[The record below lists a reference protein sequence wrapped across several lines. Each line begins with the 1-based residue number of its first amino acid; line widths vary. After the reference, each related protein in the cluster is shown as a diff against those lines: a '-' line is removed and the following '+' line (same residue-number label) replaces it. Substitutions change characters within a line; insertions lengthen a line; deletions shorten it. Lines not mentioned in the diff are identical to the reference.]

1 MKNNSENNMS
11 QEEFRQMNSEEKI
24 LQMASGLVPP
34 EGRTQKEALDLLL
47 NKIEETT
54 PTRTIG
60 LKRYFQIAAAVIII
74 LIGFRFLPAT
84 WEMVHTKTDFAQQT
98 ELTLPDGSDVIL
110 NAGSQMT
117 WNKKRFN
124 KERQLKLKGEAYF
137 NVKKGDQFIIK
148 TKNGTVEV
156 LGTQLNVFSRGEEF
170 WVSCISGRVKVSS
183 KNSEQIITPGEKVE
197 LNKTELTK
205 SKSESIENTAMWKDG
220 VCHFEESQLDAI
232 FAELERQFNVSVS
245 FEGDKKRKA
254 TIDFSN
260 QNLHEALD
268 VICIPM
274 GLSYEIENTKI
285 KISENQ

>member
-1 MKNNSENNMS
+1 MS
-11 QEEFRQMNSEEKI
+11 QEEFRKMNSEEKI
-24 LQMASGLVPP
+24 LHVASGLVPP
-34 EGRTQKEALDLLL
+34 ESQTQQEALDLLL
-47 NKIEETT
+47 DKIEETT

-60 LKRYFQIAAAVIII
+60 FKRYFQIAAAVIIVA
-74 LIGFRFLPAT
+74 IGFKFLPAT
-84 WEMVHTKTDFAQQT
+84 WQIEHTKTDFAQQT
-98 ELTLPDGSDVIL
+98 VLTLPDGSDVIL
-110 NAGSQMT
+110 NAGSQMA

-124 KERQLKLKGEAYF
+124 KKRQLNLKGEAYF
-137 NVKKGDQFIIK
+137 DVKKGNQFIIK

-170 WVSCISGRVKVSS
+170 WVSCISGRVKVLAN
-183 KNSEQIITPGEKVE
+183 NSEQIITSGEKVE
-197 LNKTELTK
+197 LNNTELTK
-205 SKSESIENTAMWKDG
+205 SKSESIENTVLWKDG

-245 FEGDKKRKA
+245 FEGDSKRKA

-260 QNLHEALD
+260 ENLHEALD

-274 GLSYEIENTKI
+274 GLSYEIENTQI